1 VGEEV
6 IMSNNSDVKY
16 ELDIAASTI
25 TDWLDEKD
33 ARIAELED
41 EVSYLRKEVDKLE
54 KAIEKMEES

>member
-1 VGEEV
+1 
-6 IMSNNSDVKY
+6 MSNNSDVKY

-54 KAIEKMEES
+54 KAIEKLEAS